1 MAVFKIVEE
10 AYKKPDDISREINYI
25 LNPKKCIHEGYSNLC
40 PGDIT
45 VLTNQFFYVKNY
57 YRKSGGKQ
65 FEHFV
70 LAFDTSW
77 EEKDISWKQIITA
90 VYYIIDSVFKGYQV
104 VYAVH
109 RQEHIHVHFIMNS
122 VNMITGK
129 HFHLNRTEFYKFM
142 NTIAESLLM
151 QKIALKGFSYFDE
164 KGVLHFGK
172 SETNIGLYDNKP
184 PAICRNSNF
193 LWQND

>member
-10 AYKKPDDISREINYI
+10 AYTEPKDISREINYI
-25 LNPKKCIHEGYSNLC
+25 LNPEKCIHAGYSNLC
-40 PGDIT
+40 PGDT
-45 VLTNQFFYVKNY
+45 AVLENQFFYVKNY
-57 YRKSGGKQ
+57 YCKSGGKQ
-65 FEHFV
+65 LEHFI

-77 EEKDISWKQIITA
+77 EEKDISWEQMLTVIH
-90 VYYIIDSVFKGYQV
+90 YIIDSVFVGYQV

-109 RQEHIHVHFIMNS
+109 RQEHLHVHFIMNS
-122 VNMITGK
+122 VNMIEGK
-129 HFHLNRTEFYKFM
+129 HFHLSRTEFYKFM
-142 NTIAESLLM
+142 NMIADCLLM
-151 QKIALKGFSYFDE
+151 KKIALRGFSYFDE

-184 PAICRNSNF
+184 PAICRNSKP